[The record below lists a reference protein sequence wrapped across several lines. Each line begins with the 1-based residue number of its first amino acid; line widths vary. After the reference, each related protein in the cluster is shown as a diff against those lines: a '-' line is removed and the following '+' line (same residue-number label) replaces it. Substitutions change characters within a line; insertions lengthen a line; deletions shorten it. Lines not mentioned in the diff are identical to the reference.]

1 MSPVNM
7 LLFPND
13 CTLLSPLACCCPFR
27 CLVMCVSHTCAM
39 RPPARLR
46 HHPHTTYTCPPPPF
60 PSPPDILT
68 ELIWISFTLWPGLH
82 EAAYRNGWSCGMR
95 RYSLVI
101 ISEFVWAG
109 FWLAMIVTMMI
120 MKILWWLTLLTSVLG
135 ITLSLACVGL
145 TVWLRVLTEREGETE
160 EEVAR
165 VTVAIQT
172 AQQSGKSSAAAGYKY
187 LMQVSANR
195 PGGRAG
201 PAASMV

>member
-1 MSPVNM
+1 
-7 LLFPND
+7 
-13 CTLLSPLACCCPFR
+13 
-27 CLVMCVSHTCAM
+27 
-39 RPPARLR
+39 
-46 HHPHTTYTCPPPPF
+46 
-60 PSPPDILT
+60 
-68 ELIWISFTLWPGLH
+68 
-82 EAAYRNGWSCGMR
+82 MR